1 MRSGLCAI
9 LALVLSLPWTTSIGQ
24 RIWDNPFESTLRT
37 HQNKAWTLS
46 VGTAMMMGV
55 PSTLQTDRVLNHGS
69 IEAPVLDTLHQG
81 VWTTE
86 PQLGWRVGAGHLW
99 LREEPLWADRWSVS
113 FHLSQVRQQERYIG
127 NVKGVG
133 ADTSVAFTESPILTQ
148 ASAWALDLDVQ
159 SARGL
164 STGPEGF
171 LEVRAGM
178 RGAFHLGQSGTPV
191 LPMFFAPMRLPQW
204 HVAFTLGLGAGMKIY
219 RGRMVRLSV
228 DVDALQLAQG
238 HQPQTTRATD
248 ADVRGLN
255 WMQSGYRPWR
265 LTLHHDLYR
274 QKPDAGCAA
283 PTRSTSSKTLFDPKK
298 MKGAGKAKHKGFK
311 KALKNR
317 ED

>member
-238 HQPQTTRATD
+238 QQPQTTRATD

>member
-1 MRSGLCAI
+1 MRSGLRAI

-46 VGTAMMMGV
+46 AGTAMMMGV

-69 IEAPVLDTLHQG
+69 TEAPVLDTLHQG

-238 HQPQTTRATD
+238 QQPQITRATD

>member
-69 IEAPVLDTLHQG
+69 TAAPVLDTLHQG

-191 LPMFFAPMRLPQW
+191 LPMFFAPMRLPLW

-228 DVDALQLAQG
+228 DVDALQLAHGQ
-238 HQPQTTRATD
+238 QPQTTRATD

>member
-1 MRSGLCAI
+1 MRSKLRAI

-46 VGTAMMMGV
+46 AGTAMMMGV

-69 IEAPVLDTLHQG
+69 TEAPVLDTLHQG

-238 HQPQTTRATD
+238 QQPQTTRATD

>member
-24 RIWDNPFESTLRT
+24 RIWNNPFESTLRT

-46 VGTAMMMGV
+46 AGTAMMMGV

-69 IEAPVLDTLHQG
+69 TEAPVLDTLHQG

-228 DVDALQLAQG
+228 DVDALQLAHGQ
-238 HQPQTTRATD
+238 QPQTTRATD

>member
-1 MRSGLCAI
+1 
-9 LALVLSLPWTTSIGQ
+9 
-24 RIWDNPFESTLRT
+24 
-37 HQNKAWTLS
+37 
-46 VGTAMMMGV
+46 
-55 PSTLQTDRVLNHGS
+55 
-69 IEAPVLDTLHQG
+69 
-81 VWTTE
+81 
-86 PQLGWRVGAGHLW
+86 
-99 LREEPLWADRWSVS
+99 
-113 FHLSQVRQQERYIG
+113 
-127 NVKGVG
+127 
-133 ADTSVAFTESPILTQ
+133 
-148 ASAWALDLDVQ
+148 
-159 SARGL
+159 
-164 STGPEGF
+164 
-171 LEVRAGM
+171 M

-228 DVDALQLAQG
+228 DVDALQLAHGQ
-238 HQPQTTRATD
+238 QPQTTRATD